1 MLQELFRIPGLDL
14 PVYGYGLMLVL
25 GVWTA
30 IEIGRRLAERVGVNG
45 DHFVTMGLLALA
57 AGVVGAR
64 LSHVLENLDLY
75 TRSDRSVWAN
85 LLAAVNIRGGG
96 LTFYGGFLLATPTL
110 IGYALWRKIPIR
122 LGMDI
127 VAPCLMIG
135 LAFGRVGCLL
145 NGCCWGQACDLPWA
159 VQFPYGSPP
168 YVGAFEDGDLKVFE
182 DVPPALVGAT
192 EDGRPVLLD
201 KATVQADPELA
212 SIASRQ
218 HTHGLHPTQLYST
231 INALLIAGVCLAFF
245 TMRRSVGQNFAV
257 MLVLYGIGRFCLE
270 LVRTEPAVAT

>member
-1 MLQELFRIPGLDL
+1 VLQELFRIPGLDL

-64 LSHVLENLDLY
+64 LSHALENLDLY

-201 KATVQADPELA
+201 KATV
-212 SIASRQ
+212 
-218 HTHGLHPTQLYST
+218 
-231 INALLIAGVCLAFF
+231 
-245 TMRRSVGQNFAV
+245 
-257 MLVLYGIGRFCLE
+257 
-270 LVRTEPAVAT
+270 